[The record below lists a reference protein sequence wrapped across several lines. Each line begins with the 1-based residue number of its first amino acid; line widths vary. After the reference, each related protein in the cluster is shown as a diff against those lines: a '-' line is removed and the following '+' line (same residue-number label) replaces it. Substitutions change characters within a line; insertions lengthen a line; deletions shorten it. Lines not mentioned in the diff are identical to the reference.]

1 VANGDFNEPLNVG
14 WHKRAV
20 NYSGDYRIER
30 IKEGEEYYAR
40 IYKDACGYAQLEQ
53 KVMLTRL
60 SSLLSFRAKFFAN
73 SNNEEY
79 ASAGAVVIEYLNR
92 EMRKL
97 GATYFCSRTP
107 NFTDWQNS
115 ATLHLYEVPNGIWRE
130 FSLNIGE
137 ELKNYLPGIPKEEVK
152 FIKIILLAYC
162 TQESGC

>member
-1 VANGDFNEPLNVG
+1 MKRFPSLPLILLLFPPERCNKKIIQPEVANGDFNEPLNVG
-14 WHKRAV
+14 WHERAV

-60 SSLLSFRAKFFAN
+60 SSLLFSSLLSFRAKFFAN

-97 GATYFCSRTP
+97 GATKRRG
-107 NFTDWQNS
+107 QI
-115 ATLHLYEVPNGIWRE
+115 H
-130 FSLNIGE
+130 
-137 ELKNYLPGIPKEEVK
+137 
-152 FIKIILLAYC
+152 
-162 TQESGC
+162 